1 MVKQRMRKTLNFIN
15 LTGLEEQEAI
25 KTVNELIELVQKGEN
40 YQKDRLKKAK
50 RAMDVWKGDLWC
62 DEDKEFFAAYDMTP
76 YEFRIHRPILNTL
89 ITRQRS
95 RKFKFSVVPMDPMSY
110 QRYRSGLEEFVQKHG
125 AEYESQSEAEK
136 AYLHYADDEYAKV
149 LTGIVH
155 NSRWNSRASRK
166 ESELFEEGII
176 TGMSFLKAQFGRKYE
191 VDGGIEI
198 EKIAQ
203 RAMIYDEA
211 SVDYDMDDI
220 EFIGQI
226 HRVYASDLVVMFPE
240 AKDEIMDLFSEY
252 TNLDSSDYQIA
263 NREYGSFYTFD
274 DGNREV
280 ERLQVK
286 VVEMWYRDVE
296 ERIMVQDNQT
306 NEGRMVKHGLTEEE
320 VLENLR
326 IIVLEEMVTQAGDVD
341 TAEFLDDPNVQGMVD
356 AAVQERFELRGSQEF
371 IWRQAIF
378 TRHAMFKF
386 DRSDLPHGK
395 HPFTRFVPQFTDGF
409 SSSIMDDIIDII
421 ISINKAL
428 AIRELM
434 MAHGAKNLVVVDM
447 KTLEESGYEINDFA
461 EQYTQIGG
469 VFALKLKPGKR
480 LSDVI
485 LPVSTIGQGLE
496 AINAI
501 LADYDNRLY
510 AISGVN
516 LAQLGYSQGE
526 TPATRYSQQLSQGE
540 ENNGLIFDNFFN
552 SLEHA
557 YTKVITMAAEIA
569 RLKKGQVIRLLGDP
583 VAPWLEIPQS
593 EDFDIFVDNCR
604 NGKTAL
610 VVTPIKENPQLDT
623 MMSAKLF
630 ELSSVGLLPVEVA
643 FQYSNFPDK
652 HNIIRDIRSSRS
664 EQGRRVAMD
673 QVDIQQVQQ
682 MMVEMGL
689 SPEAVEEALTKMRK
703 QAYAKFTQ
711 SQQQPTGGS
720 MPMISR
726 EAGAM
731 TRQAN
736 LEQTLS

>member
-1 MVKQRMRKTLNFIN
+1 MAKQRMRKNIGFIN
-15 LTGLEEQEAI
+15 LTELEEDEAQ
-25 KTVNELIELVQKGEN
+25 KTVHELIELVQKGEN
-40 YQKDRLKKAK
+40 YQSERLKKAT
-50 RAMDVWKGDLWC
+50 RAMEVWKGDLWC
-62 DEDKEFFAAYDMTP
+62 VEDKEFFESFDMTP

-110 QRYRSGLEEFVQKHG
+110 RRYREGLEEFLQKHG
-125 AEYESQSEAEK
+125 AEYETISEAEK
-136 AYLHYADDEYAKV
+136 AYLHYADDEYANV

-155 NSRWNSRASRK
+155 NARWNSRASRK
-166 ESELFEEGII
+166 ESEVFEEGII
-176 TGMSFLKAQFGRKYE
+176 TGMSFLKANFGRKYE

-203 RAMIYDEA
+203 RAIIYDEA

-226 HRVYASDLVVMFPE
+226 HRIYASELIVMFPD
-240 AKDEIMDLFSEY
+240 AKEQIMELFSEY

-286 VVEMWYRDVE
+286 IVEMWYRDIE
-296 ERIMVQDNQT
+296 ERIMVEDTQT
-306 NEGRMVKHGLTEEE
+306 GEIRMVKFGMSPEE

-326 IIVLEEMVTQAGDVD
+326 IIVLEEMVEQAGDVD
-341 TAEFLDDPNVQGMVD
+341 SADFLEDPNVQDMVD
-356 AAVQERFELRGSQEF
+356 SMVQERFQLRDSQEF

-378 TRHAMFKF
+378 TRHGLFKF
-386 DRSDLPHGK
+386 ERSSLPHGK
-395 HPFTRFVPQFTDGF
+395 HPFSRFVPQFTDGF
-409 SSSIMDDIIDII
+409 STSIMDDIIDVIV
-421 ISINKAL
+421 SINKAL

-434 MAHGAKNLVVVDM
+434 MAHGAKNLVIVDM

-461 EQYTQIGG
+461 EHYATIGG

-480 LSDVI
+480 LSDVV
-485 LPVSTIGQGLE
+485 LPISTIGQGLE
-496 AINAI
+496 AINSI

-569 RLKKGQVIRLLGDP
+569 KLKKGQVIRLLGDT
-583 VAPWLEIPQS
+583 VAPWIEIPDN
-593 EDFDIFVDNCR
+593 EDFDLFVDNSR

-610 VVTPIKENPQLDT
+610 VVTPIKDNPQMDT

-630 ELSSVGLLPVEVA
+630 ELARVGLVPIDVA

-652 HNIIRDIRSSRS
+652 HKIIKDIRSSRS
-664 EQGRRVAMD
+664 EQNRRMAMD

-682 MMVEMGL
+682 MMVELGL
-689 SPEAVEEALTKMRK
+689 APEAVEEALTKMRK
-703 QAYAKFTQ
+703 QAYQQFMQ
-711 SQQQPTGGS
+711 SQQQPSGGG
-720 MPMISR
+720 MPTISR
-726 EAGAM
+726 EAGQM
-731 TRQAN
+731 TSQAN
-736 LEQTLS
+736 LEQTLQ